1 MGILVPGRPGPRR
14 DRVWGV
20 SGFTGGRGTPGRGRA
35 RPSRPVGADGE
46 GFARSRRTRACCPS
60 GPAANPSRGTNLNL
74 SSPHHQCRTRLP
86 TTPTGESP
94 NNRQTATCWTSGWSS
109 DGQRP
114 RPRCPGMRSPP
125 TLQAHKLNDGG
136 QRPANGPGQ
145 TDRHHRSATDGQTA
159 SLHGMG
165 SPSSRTGPKRDD
177 GQHFRWSEPMWSPPP
192 ESNRRPHPYHEP
204 PGTAVRNP
212 VSPAR
217 ARPSRRKLSVLFR
230 RRYALSFE
238 PCADRLGARISHT
251 TDHEPG
257 YCSPANLTSLI
268 LAAAA
273 LRYRAIR

>member
-1 MGILVPGRPGPRR
+1 L
-14 DRVWGV
+14 RVHD
-20 SGFTGGRGTPGRGRA
+20 A
-35 RPSRPVGADGE
+35 RE
-46 GFARSRRTRACCPS
+46 L
-60 GPAANPSRGTNLNL
+60 AALAAQPPTPSRGTNLNL

-125 TLQAHKLNDGG
+125 ALQAHKLNDGG

-165 SPSSRTGPKRDD
+165 SPSSRTGPERDD

-192 ESNRRPHPYHEP
+192 ESNRRPHPYHSCGPPPIESAAQVTVTRVTMNDRQAPPEP
-204 PGTAVRNP
+204 ARYGTGMARRP
-212 VSPAR
+212 VSLNDAR
-217 ARPSRRKLSVLFR
+217 VLR
-230 RRYALSFE
+230 
-238 PCADRLGARISHT
+238 
-251 TDHEPG
+251 
-257 YCSPANLTSLI
+257 
-268 LAAAA
+268 
-273 LRYRAIR
+273 